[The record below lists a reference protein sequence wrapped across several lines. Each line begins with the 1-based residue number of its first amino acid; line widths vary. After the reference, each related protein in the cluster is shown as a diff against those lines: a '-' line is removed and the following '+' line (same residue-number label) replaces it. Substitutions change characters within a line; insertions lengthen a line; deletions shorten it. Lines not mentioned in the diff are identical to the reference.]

1 MSQLDVL
8 GFAPARRDLSL
19 PHGATISI
27 WGPNRKSPVDFW
39 DFTVNDEPFY
49 AVLNRGQA
57 EPFDLVT
64 YVRSDWAP
72 RHVGDS
78 IDEWLGA
85 RAPERPDGRI
95 ALYGCPE
102 CDSLGCGAVTA
113 TLRISENT
121 VQWIDIGMQY
131 DYALDLEPLPTDGG
145 ALSLRFDRAAYES
158 TLASQRQLMDELGVG
173 FEDPHEARRRQRHE
187 RRETVRQR
195 IIRPFRRQ

>member
-1 MSQLDVL
+1 MSRLSVL
-8 GFAPARRDLSL
+8 GFIAARRDLSL
-19 PHGATISI
+19 PHGATTLIG
-27 WGPNRKSPVDFW
+27 GPTRKSPVEFW
-39 DFTVNDEPFY
+39 DFTVDGEPLY
-49 AVLNRGQA
+49 PLLNRGQVEA
-57 EPFDLVT
+57 FDLVT

-72 RHVGDS
+72 RHVGES
-78 IDEWLGA
+78 IDEWLGT

-113 TLRISENT
+113 TLRISGST
-121 VQWIDIGMQY
+121 VEWIDIGMQY
-131 DYALDLEPLPTDGG
+131 DYALDLAPLPTDGE

-158 TLASQRQLMDELGVG
+158 TLASQRQLMGELGVG

-195 IIRPFRRQ
+195 IIRPFRSQ